1 MRITKNHLKQLIKEE
16 LSIKLLNEWDLTA
29 APPPVMPRTPK
40 PKPKPAYR
48 GEVGF
53 GDWDTMSFDDPK
65 VAAAMSRV
73 KNHLNKFVENGTFK
87 KAAAESGVSERLIYG
102 TVFDEL
108 MRSTPTT
115 GAIERVTQSFDD
127 DPMAGTAMA
136 NITDWL
142 PYFDRKEPA
151 VGIASIKPRALF
163 DLIDAGY
170 LKDLNI
176 PEKVRGGSTRAA
188 LDWIQNNPEASIQVV
203 AARHKKKRDDWSNLK
218 DSGRDVGYE
227 PDEATLA
234 QMYSMSD
241 APPQTRAQRAAINK
255 DKGYTPDDKGW
266 RAPDPT
272 AGSRGKRVADIWG
285 QMGYQPQRPADVNSA
300 MDDQYKDALIW
311 APDADPAPE
320 PDFIKPLDEKLIQK
334 IIRETLAS
342 SY

>member
-1 MRITKNHLKQLIKEE
+1 MKITKKHLKQLIHEE
-16 LSIKLLNEWDLTA
+16 LSIKLLNERPADTA
-29 APPPVMPRTPK
+29 MYTPPPIGVTAK
-40 PKPKPAYR
+40 AKPKPAYR

-53 GDWDTMSFDDPK
+53 GNWESMSFDDPK
-65 VAAAMSRV
+65 VSAAMSRV

-108 MRSTPTT
+108 MRATPTDT
-115 GAIERVTQSFDD
+115 ALEKAAQSLDD
-127 DPMAGTAMA
+127 SPTLGWAMA
-136 NITDWL
+136 TGTDMA
-142 PYFDRKEPA
+142 PFFDRKEPA

-170 LKDLNI
+170 LKDLDI
-176 PEKVRGGSTRAA
+176 PEKVRGGGTRAA

-234 QMYSMSD
+234 QMYSLSD
-241 APPQTRAQRAAINK
+241 KDTQPLTQAQRIEKGKAA
-255 DKGYTPDDKGW
+255 
-266 RAPDPT
+266 DPA
-272 AGSRGKRVADIWG
+272 AGLRGTRVTDIYG
-285 QMGYQPQRPADVNSA
+285 QMGY
-300 MDDQYKDALIW
+300 
-311 APDADPAPE
+311 PDLRTSPIDPVPE

-334 IIRETLAS
+334 IIRETLTT